1 MARPPQNMVSPSC
14 TSPYGPCQTRRIPEA
29 RAGYGVW
36 PTRKGKELVQQ
47 KSCTNELMM
56 KENKAH
62 IPFFGVL
69 LDVGIALVVW
79 HTNQLGTMLLGH
91 IVGGQPS
98 LCAPLVHYHL
108 PTIHLSGQPSRG
120 HL

>member
-1 MARPPQNMVSPSC
+1 MVSPSC
-14 TSPYGPCQTRRIPEA
+14 TSPYGPCQTWRIPEA

-62 IPFFGVL
+62 IPIFWRIACCWHFLGGVAHQP
-69 LDVGIALVVW
+69 I
-79 HTNQLGTMLLGH
+79 GH
-91 IVGGQPS
+91 DAPWAHCGWSTKP
-98 LCAPLVHYHL
+98 LCTTCPLSS
-108 PTIHLSGQPSRG
+108 PNNP
-120 HL
+120 